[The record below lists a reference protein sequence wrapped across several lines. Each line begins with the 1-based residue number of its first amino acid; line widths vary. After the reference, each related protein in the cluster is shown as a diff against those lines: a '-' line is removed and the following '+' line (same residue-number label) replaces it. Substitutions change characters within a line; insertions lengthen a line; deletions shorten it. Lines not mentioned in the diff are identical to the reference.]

1 MSKKVKFAK
10 NSIIYFRG
18 EEASEIFLISEGEV
32 QVTSNL
38 FGVEKKKRHAKGD
51 FFGMHSAIG
60 TIGRNDDAMSL
71 TDVVLI
77 VFNVKEFETLITKT
91 PKLSLQLMR
100 ILSNELRQIH
110 TVTQTVMDS
119 KKELSPEE
127 GLYLYAKCYYEKNEI
142 KKALYVIERYMSMH
156 SNGEHINEIQEML
169 KDLQSNGT

>member
-1 MSKKVKFAK
+1 MSRKVKFAK

-18 EEASEIFLISEGEV
+18 EEATEIFLISEGEV

-60 TIGRNDDAMSL
+60 NIGRNDDAMSL

-77 VFNVKEFETLITKT
+77 VFNVKEFEALITKT

-100 ILSNELRQIH
+100 ILSQELRQIH
-110 TVTQTVMDS
+110 TITQTVMDS
-119 KKELSPEE
+119 KKELSAEE
-127 GLYLYAKCYYEKNEI
+127 GLYLHAKNYYTNGDAT
-142 KKALYVIERYMSMH
+142 KAMYVLKQYVTLH
-156 SNGEHINEIQEML
+156 SNGEHMSEIQTML
-169 KDLQSNGT
+169 QDLKSHGH